1 MLDDEWWGLS
11 EFLFAFWGT
20 LYEREGMEAT
30 EPCIDSVLTVS
41 ASFKVGVLRTEA
53 GAVVGVDGV
62 EDFPSTGD
70 DGSII
75 WAAKW
80 NWKKKFY
87 LGSSNI
93 DFLEQLKLLLPFQ
106 V

>member
-1 MLDDEWWGLS
+1 
-11 EFLFAFWGT
+11 
-20 LYEREGMEAT
+20 MEAT

-75 WAAKW
+75 
-80 NWKKKFY
+80 
-87 LGSSNI
+87 
-93 DFLEQLKLLLPFQ
+93 
-106 V
+106 